1 MSLCVLG
8 LVRKDLLPLHAGG
21 HMCETYCDL
30 STVALCGKLR
40 RAPPRSCWVI
50 KLPASSNGFG
60 MVFVKDPSQYTAG
73 DFGQLLDDLQAHG
86 SVGRAVTGTS
96 NRKGEETAP
105 ASRVKKSRF
114 VLQRYVLPALIEGRK
129 FHIRALVAVVGMT
142 HVYMHTECRYEG
154 RERLRLH
161 LRVRLTCMLRRVL
174 LAVKPFSMADLGDS
188 FVHATNCSV
197 QQRHPEYDSKRY
209 NQCLRVHPARD
220 VLFAGMRQATHDV
233 FASLATDRRVFYP
246 LPNCHEV
253 FGLDFMVEAPTPRTS
268 VADGDNEAHGA
279 DECKAVDGGA
289 PLALPG
295 ATENTGSALLHPTHC
310 GKIVL
315 LEANPSPSLSLFG
328 VESLVALLPDPLQ
341 LPQLSLEAAAAQ
353 GWERVWHSS

>member
-1 MSLCVLG
+1 
-8 LVRKDLLPLHAGG
+8 
-21 HMCETYCDL
+21 
-30 STVALCGKLR
+30 
-40 RAPPRSCWVI
+40 
-50 KLPASSNGFG
+50 
-60 MVFVKDPSQYTAG
+60 
-73 DFGQLLDDLQAHG
+73 
-86 SVGRAVTGTS
+86 
-96 NRKGEETAP
+96 
-105 ASRVKKSRF
+105 
-114 VLQRYVLPALIEGRK
+114 
-129 FHIRALVAVVGMT
+129 
-142 HVYMHTECRYEG
+142 
-154 RERLRLH
+154 
-161 LRVRLTCMLRRVL
+161 MLRRVL
-174 LAVKPFSMADLGDS
+174 LAVKPFTMTDLDDS

-197 QQRHPEYDSKRY
+197 QQRHPEYDPKRY
-209 NQCLRVHPARD
+209 NQCLRVHPARG

-289 PLALPG
+289 PLVLPG
-295 ATENTGSALLHPTHC
+295 ATENTGSALLHPTQC
-310 GKIVL
+310 GKVVL